1 MPPRDPR
8 ECPAL
13 ERALP
18 ASIPGG
24 SEYRR
29 AGVIATV
36 LFGDGSW
43 RDVLVK
49 AWLRD
54 DRGRWVMQIEW
65 SAGAERWTETY
76 VYVAGKVREG

>member
-1 MPPRDPR
+1 MPRDPR

-18 ASIPGG
+18 ASIPDG

-29 AGVIATV
+29 SGVIASV

-43 RDVLVK
+43 RDILVK

-54 DRGRWVMQIEW
+54 DRGRWVMQCEW
-65 SAGAERWTETY
+65 SSGGERWMETY
-76 VYVAGKVREG
+76 IYDPERVREA